1 MAQFADIECLRQA
14 TNLQTE
20 LVLREVRLAEE
31 AIRRGRIAAIAKDS
45 EGRPKTLH
53 VPDRRPTAVI
63 LPFPR
68 GARHRRG

>member
-31 AIRRGRIAAIAKDS
+31 AIRRGRAVAIVEDD
-45 EGRPKTLH
+45 ER
-53 VPDRRPTAVI
+53 DRNVLRGRPTAII
-63 LPFPR
+63 LPFPS
-68 GARHRRG
+68 GAPRRRG